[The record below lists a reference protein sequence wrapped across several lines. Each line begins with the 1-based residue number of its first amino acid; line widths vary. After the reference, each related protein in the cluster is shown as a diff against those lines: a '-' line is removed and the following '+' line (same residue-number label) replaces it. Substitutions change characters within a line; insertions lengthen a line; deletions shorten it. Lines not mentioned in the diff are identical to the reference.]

1 MASRRMVVPPIISD
15 SNFTNLNFSYARLTR
30 ALSRQVI
37 ARRHARD
44 TLGALI
50 TMWTC
55 PKCKTA
61 ISSDFDSCWN
71 CGTEAS
77 GRINQE
83 FVHADQYRPIQ
94 TTKPSQFSILWLMI
108 ITASICYGIAL
119 TNYVFVIAGLTFLV
133 LSFACNALGR

>member
-1 MASRRMVVPPIISD
+1 MDTSHYNSRTVVDFNILLVRPCCRWLVAVVLVAKTASK
-15 SNFTNLNFSYARLTR
+15 FTGR
-30 ALSRQVI
+30 
-37 ARRHARD
+37 
-44 TLGALI
+44 TLGKLI
-50 TMWTC
+50 TMWNC

-77 GRINQE
+77 GRIDQE
-83 FVHADQYRPIQ
+83 FVHADQYRPRQ

-119 TNYVFVIAGLTFLV
+119 SNYVFVIAGLTFLV
-133 LSFACNALGR
+133 LSFACNALGK